1 MFLNLTNMLCI
12 AARARR
18 RRFLSQGGL
27 LVRPDVLRAVH
38 GYTDH
43 NNRAAFSLLGYERR
57 GQYVRERRTSGSGP
71 YTQESGTEDSVEEI
85 AENQPG
91 PIAAEP
97 ISIIPYQDL
106 PNLDIARFISGQS
119 ATTSGDTVEASTT
132 SASTSSSSTA
142 DDRLSPGSFGEMV
155 RITPLPLGGSQT
167 VPPPPKQPAAPA
179 SAPIPQAPMAPQL
192 AAPPAPPQQASP
204 TWDAAAQ
211 ALLATRAR
219 RPVLPSEDIPPSQ
232 KARTQPQPAAQ
243 ITSQDPELFSPP
255 LSYKN
260 RHVTVE
266 DRLGQNVEVA
276 MACSRALMLPRD
288 IAALRKRNA
297 FTNVAS
303 ILHNVMSVSVLFIL
317 KSCTFLQWTCNFAL
331 QMSLLFAECTESQR
345 CP

>member
-1 MFLNLTNMLCI
+1 MFWKLISLQCV

-18 RRFLSQGGL
+18 RRYLSQGGYR
-27 LVRPDVLRAVH
+27 VRPDVLRAVH
-38 GYTDH
+38 GYTEN

-71 YTQESGTEDSVEEI
+71 YTQESGTEDSVEVI

-97 ISIIPYQDL
+97 ISIIPFQDL
-106 PNLDIARFISGQS
+106 PNLDIARFISGQA
-119 ATTSGDTVEASTT
+119 ATTSGDIGEASTT
-132 SASTSSSSTA
+132 SASSSSSSTA

-155 RITPLPLGGSQT
+155 RITPLPLGGSQAE
-167 VPPPPKQPAAPA
+167 PPPPKQPAAPA
-179 SAPIPQAPMAPQL
+179 SAPIPQAPVAPPP
-192 AAPPAPPQQASP
+192 AAPPAPLQPASP

-211 ALLATRAR
+211 ALLAARAR

-232 KARTQPQPAAQ
+232 RARTQPQQAAQ
-243 ITSQDPELFSPP
+243 VTSQGPELFSPH

-288 IAALRKRNA
+288 ISALRKRNA

-303 ILHNVMSVSVLFIL
+303 ILHNVMSVSVVHVGVIYIY
-317 KSCTFLQWTCNFAL
+317 S
-331 QMSLLFAECTESQR
+331 
-345 CP
+345 